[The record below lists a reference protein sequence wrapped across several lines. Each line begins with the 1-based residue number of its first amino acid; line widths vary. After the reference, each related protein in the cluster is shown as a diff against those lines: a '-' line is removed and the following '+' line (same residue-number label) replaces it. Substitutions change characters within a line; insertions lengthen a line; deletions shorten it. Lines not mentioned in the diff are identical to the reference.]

1 MKKELQIG
9 EVVELRGVQ
18 LMVVAQN
25 KNSCKKCHFNGDL
38 VNCSVARTM
47 LGSCFGTG
55 RDDGQNINYVKV
67 KNNDK
72 GSKTK

>member
-9 EVVELRGVQ
+9 ETVEFRGVQ

-25 KNSCKKCHFNGDL
+25 NNSCKKCYYYRDMNRCDM
-38 VNCSVARTM
+38 ARTI
-47 LGSCFGTG
+47 LGSCFGVC
-55 RDDGQNINYVKV
+55 RDDRQDINYVKV